1 VETRPFDAETYEDE
15 IDEEETLDEEGRA
28 RYSWGLWI
36 RSQQPGSSAAI
47 CVAQLCH
54 VRAAGNEENTGDS
67 GDDEEFTINTIFNA
81 PFYSVSQ

>member
-1 VETRPFDAETYEDE
+1 M
-15 IDEEETLDEEGRA
+15 
-28 RYSWGLWI
+28 
-36 RSQQPGSSAAI
+36 
-47 CVAQLCH
+47 AQLCH